1 MFKKE
6 KRNDFVHSVLNSYS
20 QVFFSENKVFAMIL
34 LLVSFM
40 DLWAGVFGMM
50 AVLTS
55 NITAYILGFNSYNI
69 KRGIYGFNALLTGLG
84 IGLVFQPAV
93 TLLVIVFFVSILTLF
108 VSIALQGILA
118 KYGLPYL
125 SVPFLIGI
133 WIILLAAND
142 FTSLGISERGIFEY
156 NELYALGGKKL
167 VDIYNW
173 FNNWNTF
180 ESFKIYFLSLGAIF
194 FQYNIPAGILIAIG
208 LIYFSRISFMLS
220 LTGFYTAWFFY
231 RFTGANFTE
240 LGYTYIGFNYI
251 LTSIAIGSYFLL
263 PTYKSFLWSILI
275 LPIVVIISAG
285 ITKIVDNWSLSVY
298 SLPFNI
304 TVILFIYI
312 LKLRVF
318 KKKHLIDLFVK
329 QSNPEKTIYLNK
341 TAIEENK
348 KKLYFPVY
356 LPFWGKWTVMQAHD
370 GDYTHKQEWRH
381 AWDFVLK
388 DQKDKQFKNDGQKLE
403 DYYCYSKSVIAPAD
417 GLISNIYD
425 GVEDNKPGDI
435 NTVKNWGNSI
445 VIQHTEYLYS
455 QMSHL
460 KRGSIKVKKGD
471 YVRKGDLLALVGN
484 SGHSPFPHVH
494 FQIQSTP
501 YVGSQT
507 IDYPISNYI
516 KSSKGN
522 DRFVSFGKP
531 ENNEQLTPAEPNE
544 IISENFN
551 LIPGQKILAR
561 LEQNKKTINLNWE
574 VRKTDYNETYIYC
587 KETKSQAFFFS
598 DENVFYFQN
607 FYGRKKSA
615 LFFFFKSFYSIKK
628 INCNNLQ
635 VDTSIRPDLFFNKVI
650 LFFQDFISPFYLF
663 LKTKYALKYPEKENH
678 FSTEMLSLNSQIQK
692 KVFKK
697 VLITEYYTITINGK
711 GETIISTFKT
721 NKPESLTI
729 NTLNL

>member
-356 LPFWGKWTVMQAHD
+356 LPFWGKWTV
-370 GDYTHKQEWRH
+370 
-381 AWDFVLK
+381 
-388 DQKDKQFKNDGQKLE
+388 
-403 DYYCYSKSVIAPAD
+403 II
-417 GLISNIYD
+417 LISRN
-425 GVEDNKPGDI
+425 GG
-435 NTVKNWGNSI
+435 
-445 VIQHTEYLYS
+445 
-455 QMSHL
+455 M
-460 KRGSIKVKKGD
+460 RG
-471 YVRKGDLLALVGN
+471 
-484 SGHSPFPHVH
+484 
-494 FQIQSTP
+494 
-501 YVGSQT
+501 
-507 IDYPISNYI
+507 
-516 KSSKGN
+516 
-522 DRFVSFGKP
+522 
-531 ENNEQLTPAEPNE
+531 
-544 IISENFN
+544 
-551 LIPGQKILAR
+551 IL
-561 LEQNKKTINLNWE
+561 
-574 VRKTDYNETYIYC
+574 
-587 KETKSQAFFFS
+587 S
-598 DENVFYFQN
+598 
-607 FYGRKKSA
+607 
-615 LFFFFKSFYSIKK
+615 
-628 INCNNLQ
+628 
-635 VDTSIRPDLFFNKVI
+635 
-650 LFFQDFISPFYLF
+650 
-663 LKTKYALKYPEKENH
+663 
-678 FSTEMLSLNSQIQK
+678 
-692 KVFKK
+692 
-697 VLITEYYTITINGK
+697 
-711 GETIISTFKT
+711 
-721 NKPESLTI
+721 
-729 NTLNL
+729 